1 MYPVPKPHQA
11 AGRASSSTVKS
22 IPEGNMEPEL
32 PHPPGSPW
40 PRNSAKLPGK
50 VGELQLLQVGAF
62 GARGSTGIRAKG
74 GMS

>member
-1 MYPVPKPHQA
+1 
-11 AGRASSSTVKS
+11 
-22 IPEGNMEPEL
+22 MEPEL
-32 PHPPGSPW
+32 PHPHGSPW